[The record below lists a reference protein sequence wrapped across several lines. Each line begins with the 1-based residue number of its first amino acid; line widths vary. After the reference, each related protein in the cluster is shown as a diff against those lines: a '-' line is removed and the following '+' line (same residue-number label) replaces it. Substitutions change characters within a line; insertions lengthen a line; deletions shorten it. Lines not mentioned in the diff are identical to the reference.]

1 MAGGPG
7 VSNHSPTTLVFPADG
22 GFVGGFVRTDS
33 AEGLHDA
40 GLWTTGASVGVGAF
54 VGTMILDVGEFVG
67 FVGGFVRGGF
77 VAAGVGGAVT
87 VDVVGAFVGGVGVD
101 GWSTEGL
108 HEAGL

>member
-77 VAAGVGGAVT
+77 VA
-87 VDVVGAFVGGVGVD
+87 GAFVGGVGVD